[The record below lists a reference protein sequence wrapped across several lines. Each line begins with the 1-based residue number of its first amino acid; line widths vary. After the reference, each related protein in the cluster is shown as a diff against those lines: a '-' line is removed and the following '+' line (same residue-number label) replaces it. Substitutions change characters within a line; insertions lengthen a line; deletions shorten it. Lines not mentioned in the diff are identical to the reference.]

1 MILATNDRT
10 LDDALGFGARFA
22 QQAGGFVNF
31 TTWVAET
38 HYVPATRVRWKVQR
52 ATTHMASRLF
62 GRSIVQL
69 PLTVASGAALAL
81 ASYICNKQ
89 AIDTVPS
96 RRAMG
101 CARAFS

>member
-10 LDDALGFGARFA
+10 LDDALGFGTRFA

-81 ASYICNKQ
+81 ASSSQ
-89 AIDTVPS
+89 QPAIDRFPS

-101 CARAFS
+101 YARAFS